1 MKKCLWV
8 SSAAV
13 VLNLFY
19 KILFPFIVFFF
30 FFFFFWGGGGGG
42 ERVLRT
48 VIQSMSRGKRKR
60 RKNRLKKLGKNNIS
74 TIGGKR
80 ACMRRKFVKHIYLLL
95 SLLNCQLSSFRN
107 TNRLS
112 I

>member
-1 MKKCLWV
+1 MKKCLWM

-30 FFFFFWGGGGGG
+30 VFFFGGGGGG

-48 VIQSMSRGKRKR
+48 AIQSMSRGKRKKEER
-60 RKNRLKKLGKNNIS
+60 ID
-74 TIGGKR
+74 
-80 ACMRRKFVKHIYLLL
+80 
-95 SLLNCQLSSFRN
+95 
-107 TNRLS
+107 
-112 I
+112 